1 MEEKVEEEEEN
12 EEKEKE
18 EDEKEEDEEIY
29 PRWGIPHRKN
39 MLLTK

>member
-1 MEEKVEEEEEN
+1 MEEKEEEEEEN

-18 EDEKEEDEEIY
+18 EEEEIY

-39 MLLTK
+39 MLLSK